1 MNEQIKNIYML
12 TLISFPVFV
21 FGINY
26 LKPNWIY
33 IVDNKGNIVIC
44 EKLLYSY
51 SLLFSLILLFI
62 LLLLRNLKENGTTE
76 NGTTENGT
84 TENGTTESF
93 ENINKNLTNNSSGSD
108 NKFGKKILDKNSKL
122 NFDKD
127 NMSFFPTFY
136 YE

>member
-12 TLISFPVFV
+12 TLISFPIFV

-62 LLLLRNLKENGTTE
+62 LLLSRNLK
-76 NGTTENGT
+76 
-84 TENGTTESF
+84 ENGTTESF
-93 ENINKNLTNNSSGSD
+93 ENINKNLINNKSGTD
-108 NKFGKKILDKNSKL
+108 KFGKKILDKNSKL

>member
-76 NGTTENGT
+76 NGTTE
-84 TENGTTESF
+84 SF